1 MSNGDADKT
10 DRTFLY
16 AYHEHYHKHKGSH
29 LELETGDLRWKFP
42 CTQLS
47 RKEEERGQGRV
58 SRTHELYVRIRH
70 LRIVG
75 RGLWGERL
83 PYVHPHSFSS

>member
-29 LELETGDLRWKFP
+29 LELETGDLR
-42 CTQLS
+42 
-47 RKEEERGQGRV
+47 
-58 SRTHELYVRIRH
+58 
-70 LRIVG
+70 
-75 RGLWGERL
+75 
-83 PYVHPHSFSS
+83 